1 MAQTLSREQI
11 AKLLMLT
18 PQRINQLVK
27 QGVVPRDT
35 RGKYELVGAVQ
46 GYIGF
51 LRENGLHGVKGVLTI
66 SESKQRKLAAEAMMA
81 ELQLDLEKKEVVRI
95 SYVEPQWTSLVTAM
109 KTKLL
114 GMPNKL
120 TPLLVSQDNFNKVNR
135 LLSDAIAEALN
146 ELAKGREIELVE
158 PSPDGEESC
167 GSVAG
172 TADS

>member
-1 MAQTLSREQI
+1 MAQALNRQQV

-27 QGVVPRDT
+27 QGVVPKDGH
-35 RGKYELVGAVQ
+35 GKYELVGAVQ
-46 GYIGF
+46 GYISF
-51 LRENGLHGVKGVLTI
+51 LRENALHGVKGVLTI
-66 SESKQRKLAAEAMMA
+66 SESKQRKLAAEAKMA
-81 ELQLDLEKKEVVRI
+81 ELQLDLERKEVVRI

-120 TPLLVSQDNFNKVNR
+120 TPLLVSQDNFNMVNR

-146 ELAKGREIELVE
+146 ELAKGREVELVQ
-158 PSPDGEESC
+158 PSSVGDESRDSIE
-167 GSVAG
+167 GS
-172 TADS
+172 TDS

>member
-1 MAQTLSREQI
+1 MAQTLNRDQI

-27 QGVVPRDT
+27 QGVIPRDS
-35 RGKYELVGAVQ
+35 RGKYELVGSVQ

-66 SESKQRKLAAEAMMA
+66 SESKQRKLAAEAMLA

-95 SYVEPQWTSLVTAM
+95 GYVEPQWTSLVTAM

-114 GMPNKL
+114 GIPNKL
-120 TPLLVSQDNFNKVNR
+120 TPLLVSQDNFNKVNK

-146 ELAKGREIELVE
+146 ELAKGRDIELVQ
-158 PSPDGEESC
+158 PSSDGDESRLPAE
-167 GSVAG
+167 GATNS
-172 TADS
+172 